1 MGKYDWQSDRKIGCK
16 ETKMN
21 EISTTSFPMDNPIRK
36 GKFYF
41 VFEDSISFIL
51 YDKTKRGLEIKD
63 TIIEEQTGITS
74 ERGIIYDMDGRGHKV
89 AIKWLYPKAKF
100 NLEDVVEIAERMEKK
115 YREIRELTCPD
126 GD

>member
-1 MGKYDWQSDRKIGCK
+1 MS
-16 ETKMN
+16 ES
-21 EISTTSFPMDNPIRK
+21 STTPFQIDNPIRK
-36 GKFYF
+36 GRFYF
-41 VFEDSISFIL
+41 IFEDNISFIL

-63 TIIEEQTGITS
+63 KIVEERTGISS

-89 AIKWLYPKAKF
+89 AIKWLYPKTKYD
-100 NLEDVVEIAERMEKK
+100 LKYVLDDAEQMEKK